1 MSLKGKKIAFI
12 GAGNMGEAMIRG
24 LLKAGLSDPADVT
37 ASDPRAEHLAALKSA
52 LGIQSASDSLPA
64 AERAD
69 IVVLAVKPQSLPELL
84 RSLKGRLQAKQLV
97 ISIAAGVRLA
107 TIEADMGALPLI
119 RVMPNT
125 PALVGQG
132 ASAYCLGGSAGE
144 PHARDA
150 ESLLGCLGLVL
161 RVEESQMDAVTALSG
176 SGPAYVFL
184 FMEALQAAG
193 EKLGLDTETSFRLA
207 SQTLTGAAAM
217 IAQRADTPARLRE
230 KVTSPGGTTAAAL
243 RAFEEAGLREL
254 VLKAMTAARDRGVEL
269 GKP

>member
-1 MSLKGKKIAFI
+1 MSLKGKKITFI

-24 LLKAGLSDPADVT
+24 LLKAGLAEAADIT
-37 ASDPRAEHLAALKSA
+37 AADPRAMHLAS
-52 LGIQSASDSLPA
+52 LGVQAVPEALPA
-64 AERAD
+64 ADRAD

-84 RSLKGRLQAKQLV
+84 KSLKGGLQPRQLV

-107 TIEADMGALPLI
+107 TFEAELGALPLI

-132 ASAYCLGGSAGE
+132 ASAYCLGGAAGE
-144 PHARDA
+144 AHAADA
-150 ESLLGCLGLVL
+150 EALLGCLGLVL
-161 RVEESQMDAVTALSG
+161 RVEESQIDAVTALSG

-193 EKLGLDTETSFRLA
+193 EKLGLDAETSFLLA
-207 SQTLTGAAAM
+207 SQTITGAAAM
-217 IAQRADTPARLRE
+217 IAQRAVTPARLRE

-243 RAFEEAGLREL
+243 KAFEEAGLREI

-269 GKP
+269 GKS